1 MQIKTQEIHT
11 NLGEAVR
18 LGFSKKPKSISSM
31 FLYDAEG
38 DRLFQE
44 IMKMPEYYLTRCEEE
59 IFHMQKEQILKEMQV
74 FEEPFNLMEF
84 GAGDGSKTK
93 ILLHYLLEN
102 GADFT
107 YYPVDISKHIL
118 SELAYSLQQEMP
130 ALKVHPMNFDYFDA
144 IRETTHLNNR
154 RNITLFLGSNMGN
167 FTREQAVDFYKNFAR
182 ESKTGNLLFV
192 GIDRRKNP
200 HIISQAYD
208 DPHGITA
215 AFNLN
220 LLRRMNREMGADFD
234 MEAFRHYSFYEPVSG
249 EVRSYLISLKD
260 QQVYFETLEEQ
271 FFFKKDEL
279 IHTEISKKYSPEE
292 IDRLAEE
299 AGYKVLCHFTDER
312 QYFLDSLWEVP

>member
-1 MQIKTQEIHT
+1 MEIKIQTLDIS
-11 NLGEAVR
+11 LAEAVR
-18 LGFSKKPKSISSM
+18 TGFSKNPKSISSM

-38 DRLFQE
+38 DRLFQQ
-44 IMKMPEYYLTRCEEE
+44 IMKMPEYYITRCEEE
-59 IFHMQKEQILKEMQV
+59 IFHMQKEQILEKMRV
-74 FEEPFNLMEF
+74 FEEPFNLLEF

-118 SELAYSLQQEMP
+118 SELAHSLQQEIPM
-130 ALKVHPMNFDYFDA
+130 LKVHPMNFEYFDA
-144 IRETTHLNNR
+144 IKETAYLNSR

-167 FTREQAVDFYKNFAR
+167 FTREQAVIFYKNFAR
-182 ESKTGNLLFV
+182 ESKTGDLLLV

-200 HIISQAYD
+200 YIISPAYD

-220 LLRRMNREMGADFD
+220 LLQHMNRELGADFD
-234 MEAFRHYSFYEPVSG
+234 MEAFRHYTFYEPVSG
-249 EVRSYLISLKD
+249 EVRSYLISLKN
-260 QQVYFETLEEQ
+260 QQVYFEALEEQ

-292 IDRLAEE
+292 IKLLAEE
-299 AGYKVLCHFTDER
+299 TGYKVLRHFTDER
-312 QYFLDSLWEVP
+312 QYFLDSLWEIG

>member
-1 MQIKTQEIHT
+1 MQIKTREIDI
-11 NLGEAVR
+11 NIGEAIR
-18 LGFSKKPKSISSM
+18 LGFSKNPKSISSM

-38 DRLFQE
+38 DRLFQK

-59 IFHMQKEQILKEMQV
+59 IFRTQKEQILKEMRA
-74 FEEPFNLMEF
+74 FEEPFNLLEF

-107 YYPVDISKHIL
+107 YYPVDISRHSL
-118 SELAYSLQQEMP
+118 SGLVHSLQQEIP
-130 ALKVHPMNFDYFDA
+130 ALKVQPMNFEYFEA
-144 IRETTHLNNR
+144 VREAANLNHR

-167 FTREQAVDFYKNFAR
+167 FTQEQAVVFYKKFAR
-182 ESKTGNLLFV
+182 ERKPGDLLFV

-200 HIISQAYD
+200 HIISHAYD

-220 LLRRMNREMGADFD
+220 LLQRMNRELGADFD

-249 EVRSYLISLKD
+249 EVRSYLISLKN
-260 QQVYFETLEEQ
+260 QQVYFEALEEQ

-299 AGYKVLCHFTDER
+299 AGYKVLRHFTDER
-312 QYFLDSLWEVP
+312 QYFLDSLWEIG

>member
-1 MQIKTQEIHT
+1 MQIKTQEIQI
-11 NLGEAVR
+11 NFGEAVR
-18 LGFSKKPKSISSM
+18 LGFSKNPKSISSM

-44 IMKMPEYYLTRCEEE
+44 IMKMPEYYPTRCEEE

-74 FEEPFNLMEF
+74 FKEPFNLLEF

-93 ILLHYLLEN
+93 ILLRYLLEH
-102 GADFT
+102 GAGFT

-118 SELAYSLQQEMP
+118 SELTHSLQQEIP
-130 ALKVHPMNFDYFDA
+130 ALKVHPMNFEYFEA
-144 IRETTHLNNR
+144 IRETAHLNNR
-154 RNITLFLGSNMGN
+154 RNITLFLGSSMGN
-167 FTREQAVDFYKNFAR
+167 FTREQAVVFYKNFAR
-182 ESKTGNLLFV
+182 ESKTGDLLLA

-200 HIISQAYD
+200 HIISRAYD

-220 LLRRMNREMGADFD
+220 LLRHMNRELGADFD
-234 MEAFRHYSFYEPVSG
+234 MEAFRYYTFYEPVSG
-249 EVRSYLISLKD
+249 EVRSYLISLKN
-260 QQVYFETLEEQ
+260 QQVYFEALEEQ

-292 IDRLAEE
+292 IERLAEE
-299 AGYKVLCHFTDER
+299 AGYKVLRHFTDER
-312 QYFLDSLWEVP
+312 QYFLDSLWEIG

>member
-18 LGFSKKPKSISSM
+18 LGFSKNPKSISSM

-74 FEEPFNLMEF
+74 FEEPFNLLEF

-118 SELAYSLQQEMP
+118 SELTHNLQQEMP
-130 ALKVHPMNFDYFDA
+130 ALKVHPMNFEYFDS
-144 IRETTHLNNR
+144 IREITHLNNR
-154 RNITLFLGSNMGN
+154 RSITLFLGSNMGN
-167 FTREQAVDFYKNFAR
+167 FTREQAVVFYKKFAR
-182 ESKTGNLLFV
+182 ESKTGDLLFV

-200 HIISQAYD
+200 HIISLAYD

-220 LLRRMNREMGADFD
+220 LLRHMNRELGADFD
-234 MEAFRHYSFYEPVSG
+234 MKAFRHYTFYEPVSG
-249 EVRSYLISLKD
+249 EVRSYLISLKN
-260 QQVYFETLEEQ
+260 QQVYFEALEEQ

-292 IDRLAEE
+292 LDRLAEE
-299 AGYKVLCHFTDER
+299 AGYKVLRHFTDER
-312 QYFLDSLWEVP
+312 QYFLDSLWEIS

>member
-1 MQIKTQEIHT
+1 
-11 NLGEAVR
+11 
-18 LGFSKKPKSISSM
+18 M

-38 DRLFQE
+38 DRLFQQ
-44 IMKMPEYYLTRCEEE
+44 IMKMPEYYITRCEEE
-59 IFHMQKEQILKEMQV
+59 IFHMQKEQILEKMRV
-74 FEEPFNLMEF
+74 FEEPFNLLEF

-118 SELAYSLQQEMP
+118 SELAHSLQQEIPM
-130 ALKVHPMNFDYFDA
+130 LKVHPMNFEYFDA
-144 IRETTHLNNR
+144 IKETAYLNSR

-167 FTREQAVDFYKNFAR
+167 FTREQAVIFYKNFAR
-182 ESKTGNLLFV
+182 ESKTGDLLLV

-200 HIISQAYD
+200 YIISPAYD

-220 LLRRMNREMGADFD
+220 LLQHMNRELGADFD
-234 MEAFRHYSFYEPVSG
+234 MEAFRHYTFYEPVSG
-249 EVRSYLISLKD
+249 EVRSYLISLKN
-260 QQVYFETLEEQ
+260 QQVYFEALEEQ

-292 IDRLAEE
+292 IKLLAEE
-299 AGYKVLCHFTDER
+299 TGYKVLRHFTDER
-312 QYFLDSLWEVP
+312 QYFLDSLWEIG